1 MPPRPPGHDFL
12 DRNAAGRH
20 PFASA
25 FGHLELDLEPGAT
38 PPQALPAREPAPREV
53 EPFTLGVRLTGH
65 NGGDTKVSVSGD
77 GVSLEHG
84 ASLDGVPC
92 VLEFDSASFVLTAFG
107 RINAGTVRGDA
118 KVADRF
124 TNMFFRI

>member
-38 PPQALPAREPAPREV
+38 PSQALPAREPTPRKV
-53 EPFTLGVRLTGH
+53 EPFTLGGRDEAV
-65 NGGDTKVSVSGD
+65 
-77 GVSLEHG
+77 
-84 ASLDGVPC
+84 
-92 VLEFDSASFVLTAFG
+92 VLFLVEPQHLAPHYWG
-107 RINAGTVRGDA
+107 P
-118 KVADRF
+118 
-124 TNMFFRI
+124 